1 MIWYCFFRIGWTNL
15 FGMVLNALITLAG
28 SKTQRIVMKKF
39 TATAVALVIGTF
51 ACAGDAPKG
60 QAPAAPAKAEPK
72 TVLVPKTVLKKETV
86 MVPKTVLKK
95 ETVMVPVKVVE
106 CETCEVACGTRLRT
120 RLGGRL
126 RARTVAAADCACCD

>member
-51 ACAGDAPKG
+51 AFAGDAPKG

-86 MVPKTVLKK
+86 MVP
-95 ETVMVPVKVVE
+95 VKVVE
-106 CETCEVACGTRLRT
+106 CETCEVACGTSTRLRN